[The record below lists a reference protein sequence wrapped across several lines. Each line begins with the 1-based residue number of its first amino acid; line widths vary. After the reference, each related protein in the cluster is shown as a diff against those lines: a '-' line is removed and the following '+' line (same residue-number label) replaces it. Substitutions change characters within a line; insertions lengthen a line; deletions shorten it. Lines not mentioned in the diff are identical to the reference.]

1 MLTVWTRITIA
12 TVIVSIALI
21 ATTRRIDI
29 AT

>member
-1 MLTVWTRITIA
+1 MLTVWTRITIV